1 MTITLATA
9 LRLVRSWTRIYT
21 ARMEREARD
30 ARRDEIESDLWEF
43 HEDARRRGASPT
55 GIALHML
62 LRLALGAPD
71 DLLWRAEQIHVRPRL
86 VREALWTV
94 AAASIAFV
102 WWLSSAL
109 QAVDPQRSY
118 EPINVVRLLYPVH
131 PVARVP
137 LPLPAPPPID
147 FGRARR
153 SGRAACSA
161 EELRDGPKA
170 VRYP

>member
-9 LRLVRSWTRIYT
+9 LGLVRAWTRLYT
-21 ARMEREARD
+21 ARMAPEARD
-30 ARRDEIESDLWEF
+30 ARRNEIESDLWEF
-43 HEDARRRGASPT
+43 HEDARRRGASPA

-71 DLLWRAEQIHVRPRL
+71 DLLWRAEFVNLHPRI
-86 VREALWTV
+86 VREALWMV

-118 EPINVVRLLYPVH
+118 EPINVVRLLYPVR
-131 PVARVP
+131 PVASVP
-137 LPLPAPPPID
+137 PLPAPPPL
-147 FGRARR
+147 ARR
-153 SGRAACSA
+153 REIKNLEFGSKNSPSQR
-161 EELRDGPKA
+161 
-170 VRYP
+170 